1 MCGVLVTAQ
10 PSHSSYCRKASCF
23 FRTMGSVTNTSAG
36 PRCRQEETGENM
48 RNQKGQGLVEYTLI
62 VVLVS
67 LVFWTG
73 VKNTKVGSSLQG
85 QWGNVRDCV
94 ALKLTVPDC
103 RLSGGGNNG
112 GGNGG
117 GNNGGGNNGGGN
129 NGGGNGGNNH

>member
-1 MCGVLVTAQ
+1 
-10 PSHSSYCRKASCF
+10 
-23 FRTMGSVTNTSAG
+23 
-36 PRCRQEETGENM
+36 M

-73 VKNTKVGSSLQG
+73 VKNTKVGSSLQS

-94 ALKLTVPDC
+94 ALKLTAPDC

-117 GNNGGGNNGGGN
+117 GNNGGGNNGGNGGNNGGGNNGGGN

>member
-1 MCGVLVTAQ
+1 
-10 PSHSSYCRKASCF
+10 
-23 FRTMGSVTNTSAG
+23 MGSVASTSAG

-73 VKNTKVGSSLQG
+73 VKNTKVGSSLQS

-94 ALKLTVPDC
+94 ALKLTAPDC
-103 RLSGGGNNG
+103 RLSGGGNNA

-117 GNNGGGNNGGGN
+117 GNNGGGNNGG
-129 NGGGNGGNNH
+129 NGGNNH

>member
-1 MCGVLVTAQ
+1 
-10 PSHSSYCRKASCF
+10 
-23 FRTMGSVTNTSAG
+23 
-36 PRCRQEETGENM
+36 M

-73 VKNTKVGSSLQG
+73 VKNTKVGSSFQS

-94 ALKLTVPDC
+94 ALKLTAPDC
-103 RLSGGGNNG
+103 RLSGGGNNA

-117 GNNGGGNNGGGN
+117 GNNGGGNNGG
-129 NGGGNGGNNH
+129 NGGNNH